1 MSGCYVAE
9 GSFTRGLRREPAL
22 AFPQP
27 TAAVAA
33 FNAAKLS
40 AYFSRLRAAFRSR
53 SHSKPQSSNLKVR
66 SFKSSVSLTTPQQ
79 EQVLLEGNQRSAITI
94 VEPYSLDL

>member
-1 MSGCYVAE
+1 MLVRRHARHSPRASVSFPEPTQSWAALMSGSCFAE

-22 AFPQP
+22 PSPQS

-40 AYFSRLRAAFRSR
+40 AYFSRLPIGRL
-53 SHSKPQSSNLKVR
+53 SSI
-66 SFKSSVSLTTPQQ
+66 
-79 EQVLLEGNQRSAITI
+79 G
-94 VEPYSLDL
+94 